1 MNKRPPKFLL
11 RFFRWF
17 CHPDLQVS
25 IEGDLTELYEERRKD
40 SGRMKA
46 NSIFFWDVLL
56 LLRPDIIRP
65 IGGYSKQNN
74 IGMIN
79 NYIKV
84 GARNI
89 NRNKAFSAL
98 NITGLSIGIACC
110 VLISIY
116 VKNELSYDTYNS
128 QYDHTYRVLHH
139 FGGAKKAE
147 LASSIPLDEY
157 QVWGV
162 APVSEAIQ
170 DYYPEIKSVF
180 RFTTANPWLVEYE
193 HNRFQE
199 NNIIFGDSTAFDVFD
214 WPVLAGNPA
223 TALVAPNSIVLTKRV
238 TQKYF
243 GEDNP
248 IGETL
253 TLDSDEPFQVTAV
266 IDLPA
271 NSHFKF
277 DAMISM
283 STFRARRPQIFDSW
297 GYVDFYTYFT
307 THPDSDIDKMQE
319 AIPDFIE
326 RQASDGEGYTIAFEP
341 LANAYLK
348 SPAGR
353 QPGAVGSLSNIYIF
367 VSVAIFILLIACINF
382 INLSTSRSVERA
394 KEVAIR
400 KTIGSGRGALV
411 AQFLVETI
419 LLTSFSSLIALGMI
433 ALALPYLELLS
444 GKTLPIQWLL
454 SNEYLLLALLFIL
467 TIGLLAGAYPA
478 IMFSKFQPVKVL
490 KGSFKTSGEG
500 VWLRKSL
507 VILQF
512 TLSVILLV
520 GASVIDN
527 QLDHLRQYDMGFDP
541 EQVLVIDYGWDG
553 QVQRNLQRIK
563 MEFLKHPDVKM
574 ISASRATPGDF
585 FPNGGTGV
593 EERNGEI
600 VFRSAAVYEVD
611 EDFIPTYDMTM
622 AAGRNFSKDFPT
634 DSATALLLNEAAAKM
649 YGYANSEDIVGK
661 KFNQWGRQGRV
672 IGVVKDFNYVSL
684 HEDVEPLALRYGIY
698 YNTSML
704 SIRLISQNHT
714 NTLQELEVIWNELVP
729 HRPFLAHFED
739 DKFNDQYQA
748 DERFGMI
755 VATFSGL
762 AILVACL
769 GLFGLTVYST
779 AQRAKEIG
787 IRKVL
792 GAPVFQIVALLS
804 KDFMMLFI
812 TSLIISIPLSW
823 YLMSSWLD
831 SFAYRISM
839 GWQLFA
845 IAAVITLLISLLT
858 ISWKTVST
866 ALANPVKSLRD
877 E

>member
-1 MNKRPPKFLL
+1 MHNPPQSFL

-17 CHPDLQVS
+17 CHPDLQVP
-25 IEGDLTELYEERRKD
+25 IEGDLTELYQERRKET
-40 SGRMKA
+40 GPARA
-46 NSIFFWDVLL
+46 NLRFLQDVLL
-56 LLRPDIIRP
+56 LMRPDIIRP

-128 QYDHTYRVLHH
+128 QYHHTYRVLHH
-139 FGGAKKAE
+139 LGWGRDVDLKTT
-147 LASSIPLDEY
+147 IPLEEY
-157 QVWGV
+157 QVWGC

-170 DYYPEIKSVF
+170 EFYPEIKSVF
-180 RFTTANPWLVEYE
+180 RFTSPNPWLVQYE
-193 HNRFQE
+193 DARYQE
-199 NNIIFGDSTAFDVFD
+199 DNVIFGDSTAFDVFD
-214 WPVLAGNPA
+214 WPVLAGNPS
-223 TALVAPNSIVLTKRV
+223 TALIAPNSIVLTKPLAD
-238 TQKYF
+238 KYF
-243 GEDNP
+243 GNRNA

-253 TLDSDEPFQVTAV
+253 ILDSTEPFQVTAV

-277 DAMISM
+277 DAMLSM
-283 STFRARRPQIFDSW
+283 SAFKNMRPEIFDTW

-307 THPDSDIDKMQE
+307 THPESDVAHMSA
-319 AIPDFIE
+319 AIPDLLKKHEIYK
-326 RQASDGEGYTIAFEP
+326 EGYLIAFEP
-341 LANAYLK
+341 LANAYLR

-353 QPGAVGSLSNIYIF
+353 QPGAVGSLANIYIF
-367 VSVAIFILLIACINF
+367 GSVAIFILLIAGINF

-411 AQFLVETI
+411 SQFLIETI
-419 LLTSFSSLIALGMI
+419 LLTLLASLIAIAMV
-433 ALALPYLELLS
+433 ALAHPYLELLS
-444 GKTLPIQWLL
+444 GKELPISWLF
-454 SNEYLLLALLFIL
+454 SYQYLLLAVGFIL

-478 IMFSKFQPVKVL
+478 IMFSRFQPVKVL

-507 VILQF
+507 VVLQF
-512 TLSVILLV
+512 TLSVMLLV
-520 GASVIDN
+520 GASVIYN
-527 QLDHLRQYDMGFDP
+527 QLDHLRQHELGFDP
-541 EQVLVIDYGWDG
+541 EQVLVVDYGWDM

-563 MEFLKHPDVKM
+563 TEFTKHPDVKM

-585 FPNGGTGV
+585 FPNGGTEIEGPG
-593 EERNGEI
+593 GETI
-600 VFRSAAVYEVD
+600 AESPAIYEID
-611 EDFIPTYDMTM
+611 ENFVPTYEMSVV
-622 AAGRNFSKDFPT
+622 AGRNFSKDFPT
-634 DSATALLLNEAAAKM
+634 DSTTALMLNVSAARLF
-649 YGYANSEDIVGK
+649 GYANPEDIIGK
-661 KFNQWGRQGRV
+661 RFEQWGREGRV
-672 IGVVKDFNYVSL
+672 IGVVEDFNYVSL
-684 HEDVEPLALRYGIY
+684 HEAVEPLAMRYGTF
-698 YNTSML
+698 YNTSKF
-704 SIRLISQNHT
+704 SIRLSSQNHS
-714 NTLQELEVIWNELVP
+714 NTLQELEEIWNKLVP

-804 KDFMMLFI
+804 KDFMTLFV

-831 SFAYRISM
+831 GFAYRISM
-839 GWQLFA
+839 GWELFA
-845 IAAVITLLISLLT
+845 IAVVITLMISLLT

>member
-1 MNKRPPKFLL
+1 MHNPPQSFL

-17 CHPDLQVS
+17 CHPDLQVP
-25 IEGDLTELYEERRKD
+25 IEGDLTELYQERRKET
-40 SGRMKA
+40 GPARA
-46 NSIFFWDVLL
+46 NLRFLQDVLL
-56 LLRPDIIRP
+56 LMRPDIIRP

-139 FGGAKKAE
+139 LGWGRDVDLKTT
-147 LASSIPLDEY
+147 IPLEEY
-157 QVWGV
+157 QVWGC

-170 DYYPEIKSVF
+170 DFYPEIKSVF
-180 RFTTANPWLVEYE
+180 RFTSPNPWLVQYE
-193 HNRFQE
+193 DARYQE
-199 NNIIFGDSTAFDVFD
+199 DNVIFGDSTAFDVFD
-214 WPVLAGNPA
+214 WPVLAGNPS
-223 TALVAPNSIVLTKRV
+223 TALIAPNSIVLTKPLAD
-238 TQKYF
+238 KYF
-243 GEDNP
+243 GTRNA

-253 TLDSDEPFQVTAV
+253 ILDSTEPFQVTAV

-277 DAMISM
+277 DAMLSM
-283 STFRARRPQIFDSW
+283 SAFKNMRPEIFDTW

-307 THPDSDIDKMQE
+307 THPESDVAHMSA
-319 AIPDFIE
+319 AIPDLLKKHEIYK
-326 RQASDGEGYTIAFEP
+326 EGYLIAFEP
-341 LANAYLK
+341 LANAYLR

-367 VSVAIFILLIACINF
+367 GSVAIFILLIAGINF

-400 KTIGSGRGALV
+400 KTIGSGRSALV
-411 AQFLVETI
+411 SQFLIETI
-419 LLTSFSSLIALGMI
+419 LLTLLASLIAIAMV
-433 ALALPYLELLS
+433 ALAHPYLELLS
-444 GKTLPIQWLL
+444 GKELPISWLF
-454 SNEYLLLALLFIL
+454 SYQYLLLAVGFIL

-478 IMFSKFQPVKVL
+478 IMFSRFQPVKVL

-507 VILQF
+507 VVLQF
-512 TLSVILLV
+512 TLSVMLLV
-520 GASVIDN
+520 GASVIYN
-527 QLDHLRQYDMGFDP
+527 QLDHLRQHELGFDP
-541 EQVLVIDYGWDG
+541 EQVLVVDYGWDM

-563 MEFLKHPDVKM
+563 TEFTKHPDVKM

-585 FPNGGTGV
+585 FPNGGTEIEGPG
-593 EERNGEI
+593 GETI
-600 VFRSAAVYEVD
+600 GESPAIYEID
-611 EDFIPTYDMTM
+611 EDFVPTYKMSVV
-622 AAGRNFSKDFPT
+622 AGRNFSKDFPT
-634 DSATALLLNEAAAKM
+634 DSTTALMLNEAAARLF
-649 YGYANSEDIVGK
+649 GYPNPEDIIGK
-661 KFNQWGRQGRV
+661 RFEQWGREGRV
-672 IGVVKDFNYVSL
+672 IGVVEDFNYVSL
-684 HEDVEPLALRYGIY
+684 HEDVEPLAMRYGTF
-698 YNTSML
+698 YNTSKF
-704 SIRLISQNHT
+704 SIRLSSQNHS
-714 NTLQELEVIWNELVP
+714 NTLQELEEIWNKLVP

-739 DKFNDQYQA
+739 DKFDDQYQA

-779 AQRAKEIG
+779 AQRSKEIG

-804 KDFMMLFI
+804 KDFMTLFV

-831 SFAYRISM
+831 GFAYRISM
-839 GWQLFA
+839 GWELFA
-845 IAAVITLLISLLT
+845 IAVVSTLMISLLT

>member
-1 MNKRPPKFLL
+1 
-11 RFFRWF
+11 
-17 CHPDLQVS
+17 
-25 IEGDLTELYEERRKD
+25 
-40 SGRMKA
+40 
-46 NSIFFWDVLL
+46 
-56 LLRPDIIRP
+56 
-65 IGGYSKQNN
+65 
-74 IGMIN
+74 MIN

-84 GARNI
+84 GLRNI

-98 NITGLSIGIACC
+98 NIAGLSIGIACC

-116 VKNELSYDTYNS
+116 VKNELSYDTYNT
-128 QYDHTYRVLHH
+128 QYEHTYRVLHH
-139 FGGAKKAE
+139 FGGAEEAKLKR
-147 LASSIPLDEY
+147 SIPLNEY

-180 RFTTANPWLVEYE
+180 RFTTANPWLIEYK

-199 NNIIFGDSTAFDVFD
+199 NDIIFADSTAFEVFD

-223 TALVAPNSIVLTKRV
+223 TALVAPNTIVLTKRIAE
-238 TQKYF
+238 KYF
-243 GEDNP
+243 GEDNA

-253 TLDSDEPFQVTAV
+253 ILDSDEPFQVTAV
-266 IDLPA
+266 IDLPV

-283 STFRARRPQIFDSW
+283 STFKKMRPGIFDSW

-307 THPDSDIDKMQE
+307 THPDTDIDKMQQSV
-319 AIPDFIE
+319 PDLIKRHATE
-326 RQASDGEGYTIAFEP
+326 EEGYTIAFEP
-341 LANAYLK
+341 LADAYLQ

-353 QPGAVGSLSNIYIF
+353 QPGAVGNLSNIYIF

-411 AQFLVETI
+411 AQFLIETI
-419 LLTSFSSLIALGMI
+419 LLTSLSSVIAIGLI

-444 GKTLPIQWLL
+444 GKTLPVQWLL
-454 SNEYLLLALLFIL
+454 SYEYLLLALLFIL

-478 IMFSKFQPVKVL
+478 VMFSKFQPVKVL

-500 VWLRKSL
+500 IWLRKSL

-520 GASVIDN
+520 GASVIYN

-541 EQVLVIDYGWDG
+541 EQVLVIDYGWDIN
-553 QVQRNLQRIK
+553 VQLNLDKIK
-563 MEFLKHPDVKM
+563 TEFLNHPDVKI

-585 FPNGGTGV
+585 FPNGGTGI
-593 EERNGEI
+593 EDGNGEI
-600 VFRSAAVYEVD
+600 VFKSPAIYEID

-622 AAGRNFSKDFPT
+622 TAGRNFSRDFPT
-634 DSATALLLNEAAAKM
+634 DSTTALLLNEAAAKM
-649 YGYANSEDIVGK
+649 FGYANPEDIVGK
-661 KFNQWGRQGRV
+661 KFDQWGRQGRV

-704 SIRLISQNHT
+704 SIRLVSQNHK
-714 NTLQELEVIWNELVP
+714 NTLQELEGIWNDLVP

-739 DKFNDQYQA
+739 DKFNDQYEA

-792 GAPVFQIVALLS
+792 GAPVIQIVALLS
-804 KDFMMLFI
+804 KDFMTLFAS
-812 TSLIISIPLSW
+812 SLIISIPLSW
-823 YLMSSWLD
+823 YMMSSWLD

-839 GWQLFA
+839 GWELFL